1 MSSMG
6 RIKETAERRA
16 AARASLSV
24 VPAAPPVRAVLR
36 PATEAVAEIA
46 EEWTA
51 LAASASEPNAFAEHW
66 FVAAALRT
74 VPPEREIR
82 LIEARRGSRLIG
94 LLPFE
99 IVRGYARLPVLV
111 VQNWCHDQAFLGT
124 PLVAAGEEKAFW
136 SAAIEALD
144 AADLP
149 ANLVHLWR
157 MCEGGPVERALGA
170 PTVHR
175 RIRAFLQSDLNPTA
189 YYEQAVRQKKRKEL
203 RRQRNRLADLGT
215 VEARILDDRA
225 QLDSWCDVFLALEQG
240 GWKGREGTALACVP
254 HGETFFRQLLA
265 AAWDEGRLQFRRLDV
280 DGRPVAM
287 LVNFLCPPGSFSF
300 KTAFDEGFGQYS
312 PGVLLQIENLD
323 TLDRPGIAW
332 MDSCAAQDHPMI
344 DSLWTER
351 RAIVRVTVPLKG
363 WRRRAVW
370 ALCRALEIA
379 SARLQR
385 GSDV

>member
-1 MSSMG
+1 MG
-6 RIKETAERRA
+6 RIKETAERRE
-16 AARASLSV
+16 AARVPLSA
-24 VPAAPPVRAVLR
+24 VPASPLAKAVLR
-36 PATEAVAEIA
+36 PAAEAVEALA
-46 EEWTA
+46 GEWA
-51 LAASASEPNAFAEHW
+51 SLAASASEPNAFAEHW
-66 FVAAALRT
+66 FVAAALRSL
-74 VPPEREIR
+74 PDGRDIQF
-82 LIEARRGSRLIG
+82 IEARRGGRLIG

-124 PLVAAGEEKAFW
+124 PLVAAGEEQAFW
-136 SAAIEALD
+136 SAAIEALN

-170 PTVHR
+170 PAVHR
-175 RIRAFLQSDLNPTA
+175 RIRAFLQSELSPAA

-203 RRQRNRLADLGT
+203 RRLRNRLADLGK
-215 VEARILDDRA
+215 VDSLILDDRA
-225 QLDSWCDVFLALEQG
+225 ELDAWCDAFLALEKA
-240 GWKGREGTALACVP
+240 GWKGREGTALACDP
-254 HGETFFRQLLA
+254 QGEIFFRQILA
-265 AAWDEGRLQFRRLDV
+265 AAWEEGRLQFRRLDV

-300 KTAFDEGFGQYS
+300 KTAFDEGFSHFS
-312 PGVLLQIENLD
+312 PGVLLQIDNLD
-323 TLDRPGIAW
+323 LLDRPEIDW

-351 RAIVRVTVPLKG
+351 RSIVRVTVPLAG
-363 WRRRAVW
+363 WRRRIVW
-370 ALCRALEIA
+370 AVCRALEIT

-385 GSDV
+385 GSDL